1 MFLFIAT
8 IFIAELIIVWTVISK
23 IVQADK
29 AVKKLQKE
37 IVALKPQLEK
47 ALVGARGGIHLV
59 KEKKDSFFDILNKKR
74 NRYIAG
80 AVVTGALYL
89 AIFVFKHKSRRIVQ
103 ICQGALF
110 VKEVWDR
117 LSA

>member
-37 IVALKPQLEK
+37 VVALKPQLEK
-47 ALVGARGGIHLV
+47 ALIGARGGIHLV
-59 KEKKDSFFDILNKKR
+59 KEKKDSFTPFSPPLIPLLRKELYFHLLNAA
-74 NRYIAG
+74 Y
-80 AVVTGALYL
+80 
-89 AIFVFKHKSRRIVQ
+89 
-103 ICQGALF
+103 
-110 VKEVWDR
+110 
-117 LSA
+117 